1 MPQEGHVYSQQ
12 FIDQQRSKLL
22 ELQKYYTQQ
31 SHGNGGVENVT
42 SKSLMLAQ
50 IREALEMIDYGEYG
64 SCEDCGESIPQ
75 KRLAMIPQA
84 TRCAPCQEIIEKHTP
99 QLKRSLVESRERTLR

>member
-1 MPQEGHVYSQQ
+1 MYPKQ

-31 SHGNGGVENVT
+31 SQGNGGVENLS
-42 SKSLMLAQ
+42 SKSLMLSQ
-50 IREALEMIDYGEYG
+50 IRDALELINYGEYG

-99 QLKRSLVESRERTLR
+99 QLRRSLVESRERNLR